1 MRYAI
6 VENGTV
12 KNIVKADAPLADN
25 WTEAN
30 GARIGDTWDGTDFTT
45 PVPDPAEALAA
56 ERAGMT
62 MTRPELVRATGLLG
76 ILATKAE
83 RREFASGII
92 PAAMQALI
100 DGLTLTDDELEWVE
114 TVLLTGTRYDR
125 VSPLWAAPVA
135 DGVLTD
141 TQLDDVYR
149 QIASE
154 R

>member
-1 MRYAI
+1 MIITAQR
-6 VENGTV
+6 N
-12 KNIVKADAPLADN
+12 LA
-25 WTEAN
+25 
-30 GARIGDTWDGTDFTT
+30 R
-45 PVPDPAEALAA
+45 

-62 MTRPELVRATGLLG
+62 MSRPELVRATGLLG

-125 VSPLWAAPVA
+125 ASPLWAAPVA